1 MVSSYSLRGAAERA
15 WRGIRQSLCLSID
28 TSIVLE
34 ERAGVCRWAVP
45 RGNCPSRR
53 SRDFPSLVWLQTA
66 SEMIVFGINLWPSRA
81 HRVFEFLAL
90 LISQSEFFDQP
101 DGTPVIRGWVA
112 PRSGGSYNLAVDLLG
127 NRSMDHVEVQLGE
140 DNVCFPG
147 RSQPLGLGRSNK
159 EAQENW
165 NNCFDQSAP
174 NRGKRRQISRPA
186 LVSVA
191 VDPKYL
197 LHLASPHWHR
207 RLPRW
212 KRQREPGHW
221 AELPVD
227 SM

>member
-15 WRGIRQSLCLSID
+15 WRGIRQSLCLSIE

-53 SRDFPSLVWLQTA
+53 SRDFPSPVWLQTA
-66 SEMIVFGINLWPSRA
+66 GEMIVFGINLWPSRA
-81 HRVFEFLAL
+81 HRVFELLAL

-112 PRSGGSYNLAVDLLG
+112 PGSAGSYGLAVDLLG

-147 RSQPLGLGRSNK
+147 RSQPLGLGRNNK
-159 EAQENW
+159 EAQEDW
-165 NNCFDQSAP
+165 NDCFDQC
-174 NRGKRRQISRPA
+174 RPT
-186 LVSVA
+186 LVGVV
-191 VDPKYL
+191 VDPEYL

-207 RLPRW
+207 RFPRC

-221 AELPVD
+221 TELPVD
-227 SM
+227 SVCPTHCFLRGND